1 VTWLVLNDIVVHV
14 LMNDDTLVRIK
25 ESDVSRWLRGPIR
38 SFLQVLELVVF
49 EKARAKANS
58 PSIN

>member
-1 VTWLVLNDIVVHV
+1 MTWLVLNDIVVHE
-14 LMNDDTLVRIK
+14 LMDDDTLVRIK